1 MTGVCLDD
9 PHEAVC
15 YRRLVGLLHPDGL
28 ACPHCGSSSG
38 DEASG
43 EGPGGVPR
51 FRCPRCRRSFTAWTG
66 TLLQGACCPP
76 SELLAELLGALERVA
91 KRSGPDLPRSRRR
104 PLSTQSRALVDE
116 SPVLGLARDS
126 LRP

>member
-15 YRRLVGLLHPDGL
+15 YQRLVGLLHPGGL

-76 SELLAELLGALERVA
+76 SELLAELLGALERVDETIRRRICPA
-91 KRSGPDLPRSRRR
+91 SRRR
-104 PLSTQSRALVDE
+104 PLS
-116 SPVLGLARDS
+116 DS
-126 LRP
+126 IQGPR